1 MTAEV
6 SNVGRLLAEWS
17 PLWLVLPYPGY
28 VYNFL
33 KGPVVQPSPVQDFP
47 LRKVS
52 VVSSLP
58 SMEALVVT
66 WVTDSLVISSVQY
79 LALGTPGD

>member
-1 MTAEV
+1 M
-6 SNVGRLLAEWS
+6 L
-17 PLWLVLPYPGY
+17 
-28 VYNFL
+28 YNFL
-33 KGPVVQPSPVQDFP
+33 KGPVVQPSPVRDSP

-52 VVSSLP
+52 VASSLP
-58 SMEALVVT
+58 SLEALVVT

>member
-1 MTAEV
+1 M
-6 SNVGRLLAEWS
+6 L
-17 PLWLVLPYPGY
+17 
-28 VYNFL
+28 YNFL

-52 VVSSLP
+52 VASSLP

-79 LALGTPGD
+79 LILGALGE